1 MNLEQGAAHPFY
13 RGKPAIGLS
22 EAFDAGKSEN
32 GIVNENLYLVSAK
45 ETNDQKLP
53 RVLPRRFANLVPKM
67 KASDYDYIIFD
78 MPPVS
83 QTSVTPR
90 LSSFMDIVM
99 MVVESE
105 KTGSELAKRANALLQ
120 ESKANVT
127 AVLNKKRD
135 YVPERLRQ
143 EL

>member
-1 MNLEQGAAHPFY
+1 VDGGATRHFQH
-13 RGKPAIGLS
+13 GKPVVGLLEAIEEGQADHALVQ
-22 EAFDAGKSEN
+22 D
-32 GIVNENLYLVSAK
+32 NLYVVSAAA
-45 ETNDQKLP
+45 TNDQKLP

-67 KASDYDYIIFD
+67 KASQFDYIIFD

-83 QTSVTPR
+83 QTTITAR
-90 LSSFMDIVM
+90 LAGYMD
-99 MVVESE
+99 MVLMVLEGE
-105 KTGSELAKRANALLQ
+105 RTGQDLARRAHALLQ